1 MMVVE
6 RKPRTQMWDAI
17 ITMGNI
23 AFIPALLPTI
33 FSKQAHVP
41 RLTSGTCV
49 IGVLIVVLGLLGAG
63 LVLSPVVVAGVGVMW
78 GFIFVFRGGT
88 SLD

>member
-1 MMVVE
+1 
-6 RKPRTQMWDAI
+6 MWDAI
-17 ITMGNI
+17 ITLGNI

-33 FSKQAHVP
+33 LSKHARVP
-41 RLTSGTCV
+41 RLTSAISI

-63 LVLSPVVVAGVGVMW
+63 LVLSPVVVASVGVMW

-88 SLD
+88 TLD